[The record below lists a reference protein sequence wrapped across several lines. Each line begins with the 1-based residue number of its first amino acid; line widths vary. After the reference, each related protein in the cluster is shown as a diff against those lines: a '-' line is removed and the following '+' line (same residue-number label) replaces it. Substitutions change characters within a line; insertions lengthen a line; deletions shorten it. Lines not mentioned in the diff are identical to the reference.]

1 MRRRMRL
8 ASTSAAAAAAAA
20 AADTAA
26 AGAGAAAAAASC
38 VWSSFL
44 AQAAECDLLWWGAV
58 IQAGHG
64 TALRR

>member
-1 MRRRMRL
+1 MI
-8 ASTSAAAAAAAA
+8 SAAAAVAAAA

-26 AGAGAAAAAASC
+26 AAAAAAASC